1 MDRHRRTVFYLG
13 SFDMGSVQVGKA
25 VFEKK
30 VTLHWESNPGPTP
43 TRGDIVSIK
52 VSVLGEQNIS

>member
-30 VTLHWESNPGPTP
+30 SYTALGIEPRTNSYPG
-43 TRGDIVSIK
+43 RYS
-52 VSVLGEQNIS
+52 